1 MRLSMD
7 VAGGC
12 SKLNEI
18 STCIGEETSVCAS
31 YMKNL
36 ILLEIVKK
44 ELPYGEKTSR
54 RTSYS
59 IADNMFR
66 FWYCFVPENTSFI
79 ARGASDLAY
88 QRIAPELP
96 HYMGGVFEEIW
107 KQYLWKLLLNGNC
120 AINFNALGRWWGTN
134 PKTHTQ
140 EEIDI
145 IGTDKDYALFGECKW
160 TNEKVDLH
168 VLETLVSRSE
178 LLSFNR
184 KHFYLFA
191 KNGFT
196 KGCIDKAK
204 EMDNVTLVT
213 FEEM

>member
-18 STCIGEETSVCAS
+18 STCIGEE
-31 YMKNL
+31 
-36 ILLEIVKK
+36 
-44 ELPYGEKTSR
+44 
-54 RTSYS
+54 
-59 IADNMFR
+59 
-66 FWYCFVPENTSFI
+66 
-79 ARGASDLAY
+79 
-88 QRIAPELP
+88 
-96 HYMGGVFEEIW
+96 
-107 KQYLWKLLLNGNC
+107 
-120 AINFNALGRWWGTN
+120 
-134 PKTHTQ
+134 
-140 EEIDI
+140 
-145 IGTDKDYALFGECKW
+145 KW

-196 KGCIDKAK
+196 KGCIDKVK
-204 EMDNVTLVT
+204 EMGNVTLVT